1 MAALPEGPLSL
12 PAGPGLRREGGA
24 EAVPPFL
31 GSPRKIIRILKDWG
45 GKRGFVGLEL

>member
-24 EAVPPFL
+24 EVVPPFL
-31 GSPRKIIRILKDWG
+31 GSPRKKNRNSE
-45 GKRGFVGLEL
+45 GLGVENGVVWF